1 MEYSRNRIVSIMQ
14 GYIGAVTGNAKHKAI
29 VDTYNKG
36 IADLKAKGKLGKTS
50 PYVVKYTDAWC
61 ATTVSAAA
69 FTAGYTDIIPPEC
82 SCTRMIELLKAK
94 GEFEPDDNYIP
105 SPGDIIFFRWS
116 INGRDPIESEDVDG
130 ISNHVGIVESCDGK
144 TITTIEGNKG
154 DAHVCARR
162 TIKVGWKYI
171 HGYGIPKYNAG
182 AVYYVLKWG
191 DTLSKVAKA
200 HNTTVSALMILNPD
214 ILDPNK
220 VKAGQKVRVR

>member
-94 GEFEPDDNYIP
+94 NSFEPNDNYIP
-105 SPGDIIFFRWS
+105 SPGDILFFRWK
-116 INGRDPIESEDVDG
+116 IDGRDPIEAEDVDG
-130 ISNHVGIVESCDGK
+130 ISNHVGIVEKCDGK
-144 TITTIEGNKG
+144 YITTIEGNYN
-154 DAHVCARR
+154 DRCQRR
-162 TIKVGWKYI
+162 KIKVGWKYI
-171 HGYGIPKYNAG
+171 HGYGIPKYSDG
-182 AVYYVLKWG
+182 AVYYIVKPG
-191 DTLSKVAKA
+191 DSLSKIAA
-200 HNTTVSALMILNPD
+200 AYGYESYQDLLALNPD
-214 ILDPNK
+214 IKNPNLIR
-220 VKAGQKVRVR
+220 VGQKVRVK